1 MSSPARSLDVVA
13 TIAPATTP
21 MVQGRQDLYRDA
33 VPRARSVSY
42 FRSSDLAHNS
52 LPSEKRR
59 PVQLFSTF
67 SALPPIVPL
76 AWESAG
82 GRSSRRRR
90 FRLLGYPHQLG
101 WELLLPVF
109 WIWDCPKIWLSE
121 QVDIEFGRRE
131 GLPWS
136 TNHLQCSITVLSVIF
151 SAVYFHVSGKDDL
164 VWTGG
169 LN

>member
-1 MSSPARSLDVVA
+1 M
-13 TIAPATTP
+13 
-21 MVQGRQDLYRDA
+21 
-33 VPRARSVSY
+33 
-42 FRSSDLAHNS
+42 S
-52 LPSEKRR
+52 LPLLLQQHQWCRDGKTSIEMQSKGRVQFLTSVPAISRTSPCPVKREGHV
-59 PVQLFSTF
+59 PTGFNFLCS
-67 SALPPIVPL
+67 PPIVPL
-76 AWESAG
+76 GSESAG